1 MDPVKEKLNLLR
13 KLANEKKAAHQIKND
28 PQEQEQFAKF
38 VRNKLNTFIGVR
50 QPTID
55 TNETADRA
63 TATQFEKQKN
73 FKLQYQRS
81 LESYQKEK
89 EEQINYEKSLKLK
102 REIETIIADD
112 CPIKEVIK
120 EEADT
125 SLIVFDDLECEVS
138 LVEGMR
144 PHKKL
149 EVKTRSISIDNGTLS
164 DKKFSIVASQEAVSA
179 RVYQNPVM
187 TSSSKYINKMRNL
200 YDKEKASSTES
211 IHSGKQN
218 SPFNSR
224 SRVISPLVGE
234 QETNQSINYNKKR
247 QAPLAMPEQQ
257 EPPNLADNSSDPD
270 PVKSKEPKPQKMMIQ
285 HLLDAFS
292 PPNKKPDDT
301 NKLITL
307 LNAPNVNNSAQSS
320 NNLFDKLRGK
330 FSHNQVEANNTFER
344 AVIMNRHS
352 TILSLPLRISR
363 SPSLIKNKEELNSLP
378 EPEPKQLEEL
388 SSTKVSVVDFLG
400 VDINK
405 FKNKIL
411 F

>member
-50 QPTID
+50 QQPPPPPND
-55 TNETADRA
+55 LTNETADRA

-81 LESYQKEK
+81 LESFQKEK
-89 EEQINYEKSLKLK
+89 EEQINYEKTLKLK
-102 REIETIIADD
+102 REIETIITDE

-120 EEADT
+120 EEPDT
-125 SLIVFDDLECEVS
+125 SLIVFDDLETDLS
-138 LVEGMR
+138 HVEGMR

-164 DKKFSIVASQEAVSA
+164 DKKFSIVTQEAVSSP
-179 RVYQNPVM
+179 RVHQNSAM

-234 QETNQSINYNKKR
+234 QETQQTISYNNKKR
-247 QAPLAMPEQQ
+247 QAPLAMPETQ
-257 EPPNLADNSSDPD
+257 EPANLADNSSDPD
-270 PVKSKEPKPQKMMIQ
+270 PIKTKESKPQKMMIQ

-307 LNAPNVNNSAQSS
+307 LNAPNTNNSVQSS

-330 FSHNQVEANNTFER
+330 FSHNQADNFER
-344 AVIMNRHS
+344 TVIMNRHS

-363 SPSLIKNKEELNSLP
+363 SPSLIKNKEELNSVP
-378 EPEPKQLEEL
+378 EPELKQLEEL
-388 SSTKVSVVDFLG
+388 NPTNVSV
-400 VDINK
+400 
-405 FKNKIL
+405 FKNWTTK
-411 F
+411 